1 MNISASSWLSLELK
15 FVDQYF
21 FLSKTYA
28 RDTLVVKLKICRTR
42 TSAMNPMFLSSF
54 SSLWAFLK
62 TKTEKKTTTKK
73 MILIANWEGTDCQII
88 SVLHSVEIKTQIML
102 CSFRGVQFTTLP
114 SRSKLKL
121 TCFCFFIFQ
130 RQKLATFDSCK
141 RYFCSCAETKT
152 YNPDSLFFSSIDVL

>member
-42 TSAMNPMFLSSF
+42 TSAMNPIFLSSF
-54 SSLWAFLK
+54 SSLRAFLK

-73 MILIANWEGTDCQII
+73 MILIANWERTDCQII
-88 SVLHSVEIKTQIML
+88 SVLHSVEITTQIML
-102 CSFRGVQFTTLP
+102 CSFRGVQFTALP

-121 TCFCFFIFQ
+121 TCFCFFYFSKTKAGYIRFLQKIFLFLRRDKNIEPWQ
-130 RQKLATFDSCK
+130 S
-141 RYFCSCAETKT
+141 
-152 YNPDSLFFSSIDVL
+152 FFSR

>member
-54 SSLWAFLK
+54 SSLRAFLK

-73 MILIANWEGTDCQII
+73 MILIANWEGTDYQII
-88 SVLHSVEIKTQIML
+88 SVLHSVETTTQIML
-102 CSFRGVQFTTLP
+102 RSFRGVQFTTLP
-114 SRSKLKL
+114 SRSTLKL
-121 TCFCFFIFQ
+121 TCFCFLFFKDKSWLHSIPAKDIFVLAQ
-130 RQKLATFDSCK
+130 RQKHRTLTV
-141 RYFCSCAETKT
+141 
-152 YNPDSLFFSSIDVL
+152 FFFSIDVL

>member
-1 MNISASSWLSLELK
+1 
-15 FVDQYF
+15 
-21 FLSKTYA
+21 
-28 RDTLVVKLKICRTR
+28 
-42 TSAMNPMFLSSF
+42 
-54 SSLWAFLK
+54 
-62 TKTEKKTTTKK
+62 

-102 CSFRGVQFTTLP
+102 FSFRGVQFTTLQ

-141 RYFCSCAETKT
+141 KYFCSCAETKT
-152 YNPDSLFFSSIDVL
+152 YNPDSLFFLDRCTVNTVTRKIRCSTPNKIQEGSSVCISQRNAMFLWPRQS